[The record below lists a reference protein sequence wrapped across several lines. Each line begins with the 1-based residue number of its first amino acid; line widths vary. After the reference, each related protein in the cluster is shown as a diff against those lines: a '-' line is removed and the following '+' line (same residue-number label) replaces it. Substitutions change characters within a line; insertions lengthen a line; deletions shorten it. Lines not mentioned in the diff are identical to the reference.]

1 MKKIFTLIALII
13 ASLGSYAQICENF
26 NSYTPDSTTGPNYNG
41 FILTYY
47 TVGSNYTS
55 TQSSGPSGPNSYK
68 FGRDSCSMIT
78 PDLTGYDSIS
88 FWMKGNATTGG
99 TMAGSRLY
107 INESPDGITYT
118 VTQTIIPVASVSE
131 TKSYYL
137 SAGTK
142 FVKFYY
148 DKDSGNVAFDDFCAS
163 ASSVGITET
172 SASAFTAYPN
182 PTRGQVNL
190 TMNTPRNSE
199 VIITDVLGNE
209 LRRYALKSSDMNPS
223 LDLSDYKDGVY
234 FIKVKTDNGES
245 SKRII
250 LKK

>member
-13 ASLGSYAQICENF
+13 SSLASNAQICENF
-26 NSYTPDSTTGPNYNG
+26 NAYDTTTAGPDYNG
-41 FILTYY
+41 FTLTYY
-47 TVGSNYTS
+47 TIGSYYTS

-88 FWMKGNATTGG
+88 FWMKGNASTGG
-99 TMAGSRLY
+99 SMANSQL
-107 INESPDGITYT
+107 ILSESPDGVTYT
-118 VTQTIIPVASVSE
+118 VKETIIPVASVSE
-131 TKSYYL
+131 TKAYYL
-137 SAGTK
+137 TPGTR
-142 FVKFYY
+142 FVMFYY

-163 ASSVGITET
+163 VSSVGIVET
-172 SASAFTAYPN
+172 SASGFVAYPN

-190 TMNTPRNSE
+190 TLNTPRNSE

-209 LRRYALKSSDMNPS
+209 LKRYALKASDINPS
-223 LDLSDYKDGVY
+223 IDLGDYKDGVY
-234 FIKVKTDNGES
+234 FVKLKSENGES
-245 SKRII
+245 SKRIV